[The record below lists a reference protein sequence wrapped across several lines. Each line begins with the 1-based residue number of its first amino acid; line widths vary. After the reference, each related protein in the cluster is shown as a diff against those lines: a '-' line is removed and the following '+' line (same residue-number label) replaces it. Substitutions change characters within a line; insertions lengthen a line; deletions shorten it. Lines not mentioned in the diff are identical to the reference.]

1 MRNKTGEK
9 CRYCFF
15 SLNHVEFMIRHTR
28 RLFASYQTVER
39 GKCIKNHVDNPS
51 GLLAFPSLPL
61 VLQLPP

>member
-1 MRNKTGEK
+1 MSVLL
-9 CRYCFF
+9 FF
-15 SLNHVEFMIRHTR
+15 TESCGVYDTR